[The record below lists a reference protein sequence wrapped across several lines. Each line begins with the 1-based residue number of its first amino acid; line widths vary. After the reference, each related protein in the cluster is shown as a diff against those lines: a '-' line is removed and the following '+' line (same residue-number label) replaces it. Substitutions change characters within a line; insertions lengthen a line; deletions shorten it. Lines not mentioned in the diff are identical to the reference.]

1 MKRILC
7 LSLLLSGVVSGGSV
21 GAAVLVEDNGVAVNQ
36 STYSAAAASDGLE
49 FRRKRKVGLGL
60 AGAGPWG
67 VMGTHLE
74 LNFASDISLQAG
86 VGLGS
91 GFQTFALQLRKF
103 IPGKWF
109 LPYISAGVAR
119 WYTTGEGDG
128 AIDGTTPGF
137 LAKRFLSGKEKREGR
152 FSELLVFPSLGMQY
166 LQLSGEWAGSTL
178 YAEFNLLVDV
188 EDFVLG
194 PTGSLGY
201 TYFF

>member
-1 MKRILC
+1 MKRC
-7 LSLLLSGVVSGGSV
+7 LWFLLLSTATLSSLWAT
-21 GAAVLVEDNGVAVNQ
+21 AAVPVDDNGASINQ
-36 STYSAAAASDGLE
+36 SVYDTSSAYDGLE
-49 FRRKRKVGLGL
+49 FRRKRKVGVGL

-67 VMGTHLE
+67 IMGTHLE
-74 LNFASDISLQAG
+74 LNFAPDISLQGG

-91 GFQTFALQLRKF
+91 GFQTFALQIRKF

-119 WYTTGEGDG
+119 WYTTGEGSG
-128 AIDGTTPGF
+128 SIDGTTPGF
-137 LAKRFLSGKEKREGR
+137 LAKRFLSAKEKRDGR

-166 LQLSGEWAGSTL
+166 VQLSGEWAGSTL